1 MMQNIVMWGE
11 VGTDQKVLLAIKL
24 KEEENKVHIFGFQK
38 EKVTKEIQDKLFS
51 EWKNGGEFDF
61 PEGIY
66 HWIVPASNDN
76 ILPDDVRVD
85 RPEIIV
91 SAQAA
96 WGKKLMST
104 RLNEVLVE
112 EINLIDQKLQNINDF
127 DQQLWDKTKDLWA
140 KISDYRKQGELSWE
154 HTDVLKGR
162 INEIFDGIKALK
174 RIDVE
179 QADEESGHHF
189 RNFIKKIEEQTSKLI
204 YPDEWEK
211 VFNTLKAIQNEV
223 KDFNF
228 SWKQKRVL
236 FDKLNDT
243 FLELRKYRKTE
254 FINKTKDR
262 IRNLKTT
269 ISGIVQSAERDKE
282 NYQAQF
288 DKLMHYTRGKLSET
302 EMAQR
307 LGFIVDRIKE
317 KEAKIS
323 NIGQTIQDL
332 LKQVEKE
339 EKNREELVN
348 QPVENKQKKPKDQ
361 QVAKPTQE
369 EKREKEAT
377 ENNVAVEKEDISNVE
392 VSKEVVELVSE
403 QENQVNSDLEEAKEV
418 KNETNNTTEEEVLN
432 VEAAQE
438 QEEKITEDVEN
449 KVEKSEQ

>member
-1 MMQNIVMWGE
+1 M
-11 VGTDQKVLLAIKL
+11 
-24 KEEENKVHIFGFQK
+24 
-38 EKVTKEIQDKLFS
+38 
-51 EWKNGGEFDF
+51 
-61 PEGIY
+61 
-66 HWIVPASNDN
+66 
-76 ILPDDVRVD
+76 
-85 RPEIIV
+85 
-91 SAQAA
+91 
-96 WGKKLMST
+96 
-104 RLNEVLVE
+104 
-112 EINLIDQKLQNINDF
+112 
-127 DQQLWDKTKDLWA
+127 WDKTKDLWA

-179 QADEESGHHF
+179 KADEESGHHF

-361 QVAKPTQE
+361 HSRRNSGRTYYAI
-369 EKREKEAT
+369 KRKRT
-377 ENNVAVEKEDISNVE
+377 SRIK
-392 VSKEVVELVSE
+392 
-403 QENQVNSDLEEAKEV
+403 
-418 KNETNNTTEEEVLN
+418 
-432 VEAAQE
+432 
-438 QEEKITEDVEN
+438 
-449 KVEKSEQ
+449 

>member
-1 MMQNIVMWGE
+1 MGQNQGF
-11 VGTDQKVLLAIKL
+11 VG
-24 KEEENKVHIFGFQK
+24 
-38 EKVTKEIQDKLFS
+38 
-51 EWKNGGEFDF
+51 
-61 PEGIY
+61 
-66 HWIVPASNDN
+66 
-76 ILPDDVRVD
+76 
-85 RPEIIV
+85 
-91 SAQAA
+91 
-96 WGKKLMST
+96 
-104 RLNEVLVE
+104 
-112 EINLIDQKLQNINDF
+112 
-127 DQQLWDKTKDLWA
+127 KD
-140 KISDYRKQGELSWE
+140 SWE

-179 QADEESGHHF
+179 KADEESGHHF

-369 EKREKEAT
+369 EKKEKEAEAT

-403 QENQVNSDLEEAKEV
+403 QENQVNSDYEEVKEV
-418 KNETNNTTEEEVLN
+418 KNDTNSTTEEEVLN

-449 KVEKSEQ
+449 KVEK